1 MKKINFVLTFLLAW
15 LTGATAMADNVL
27 MKNYL
32 ETFENEF
39 AETQDPT
46 FTPAAGWGRYAPGIE
61 ITPGEYFHVKYTWV
75 QSNGGFK
82 VDGEQKPSVKIGS
95 QSNYSNV
102 TNRTEEDNDMI
113 ITPEITGASSFYV
126 KSTSYSG
133 YGCVD
138 VYVMKEEG
146 GKLVPDGDAILTLGK
161 TLSEYGAKKFD
172 IPVVEGKHLGIK
184 GNYVQIGYFQA
195 AQASVPAVKKVSLKD
210 PPTVDKW
217 ANANAEGNYTVA
229 FNVTVKN
236 SGTLAITGEED
247 NMSVSVVDEAGNV
260 FQTLPIP
267 AMEAGETKTLSFS
280 YTHAYAQ
287 YPDPTAISLR
297 IDLDGTLTPLGT
309 YTPSPF
315 APKVRVTAKNMEDVF
330 ANGSEVYFGKSRAD
344 VTRMF
349 TIYNDGGS
357 DLSVTGITLPAGYTV
372 NHDFT
377 NPLVVKT
384 HSFNSFEVTMPLAD
398 GVGVK
403 EGKLVLNNEAGVD
416 FSLNLKGEIVAETTA
431 YAGFEDNKMP
441 IGYSSEDNTW
451 TIATNK
457 SGPYGWYPSNDKFC
471 AQINST
477 DGEKKFITPRLTFAD
492 GETLEFEAAHAYKGA
507 EDKGL
512 NVYYSADGSEWT
524 LAKTIAADE
533 LSLDNKWGY
542 YKFTRFSVSE
552 IPAGT
557 WYVAIGSEALSLD
570 NVCGGTLTPAP
581 HAWVVNGVEFPEKG
595 SVNSNYTAKISL
607 MNNNVVDEKGT
618 TYDVTLYENDVE
630 VAKAEGVDIASGAT
644 EDITVVY
651 TPHHNGGVTLKL
663 VASANDADYAVEK
676 EATVNILE
684 EMALSDVQI
693 GTATTTER
701 NIANLYYNY
710 SKSEV
715 LLPASKLGE
724 LKAGN
729 KIAKMVVR
737 GISTTE
743 VTYASKVWIANTTDE
758 TLGDT
763 WTLANTD
770 DMTLVFDGNFTTP
783 KTYSS
788 TQAVAEK
795 GDLMTIEFNAPFVYD
810 GNGIRLIVQTYT
822 VRANDVNSS
831 AYFEGDTKEKLCYM
845 MYTDHMDSSTKEPK
859 WEYAVKIDYTTPV
872 VHFSVANDPVVF
884 SGKVTDKSG
893 NAIAAA
899 DITLKSDNVEYYA
912 TTDDE
917 GNYTADVVKADR
929 AYSVEVEAAGYKN
942 ASEPMADIAAA
953 QTTKLALAD
962 LTVAAGEKA
971 FVMLPYA
978 ISAAELAASEAKF
991 YELTEVADN
1000 KAVFCLAADV
1010 EAYKPYLM
1018 VANSDFAK
1026 DMSAYDEAIDLSNER
1041 AFAVGDATEL
1051 GYLSRRFIYT
1061 VAGQLTYRLVDGKFT
1076 AIDSEAAA
1084 EDNSLRY
1091 AAPFEAI
1098 LEVAD
1103 QADEIEVV
1111 VKDVATGINEVNVD
1125 NADAKV
1131 YNIAG
1136 VRVSD
1141 KGVKGLKS
1149 GLYIKNGK
1157 KVVVK

>member
-1 MKKINFVLTFLLAW
+1 MKKINFVLTFLLVW

-39 AETQDPT
+39 AATQDPT
-46 FTPAAGWGRYAPGIE
+46 FTPAEGWGRYAPGFE
-61 ITPGEYFHVKYTWV
+61 KNPGEYFHVRYTWK
-75 QSNGGFK
+75 QPTNYFNI
-82 VDGEQKPSVKIGS
+82 DGEYRPSVDIDD
-95 QSNYSNV
+95 QSAYSYV
-102 TNRTEEDNDMI
+102 TNDTEEDNDMI

-126 KSTSYSG
+126 RTTSYNG
-133 YGCVD
+133 YGSVN

-146 GKLVPDGDAILTLGK
+146 GKLVPDGDAILSLK
-161 TLSEYGAKKFD
+161 KDLDYYSAMKFD
-172 IPVVEGKHLGIK
+172 IPAVEGKHLGIK
-184 GNYVQIGYFQA
+184 GNLVQIGYFWA

-210 PPTVDKW
+210 PPTVDEW
-217 ANANAEGNYTVA
+217 ANANAEGNYTIA
-229 FNVTVKN
+229 FDVTVKN
-236 SGTLAITGEED
+236 SGTLAITGEEE
-247 NMSVSVVDEAGNV
+247 NMSVSVVDGADNV
-260 FQTLPIP
+260 LQTLPIP
-267 AMEAGETKTLSFS
+267 AMAAGETKTLSFS
-280 YTHAYAQ
+280 YTLAYAQ
-287 YPDPTAISLR
+287 YPDPTTISLR

-309 YTPSPF
+309 YKPTPF
-315 APKVRVTAKNMEDVF
+315 APKIRVTAKNMEDEF
-330 ANGSEVYFGKSRAD
+330 ANGSDVNFGKSRAD

-357 DLSVTGITLPAGYTV
+357 DLSVTDITLPAGYTV

-377 NPLVVKT
+377 NPLVVEN
-384 HSFNSFEVTMPLAD
+384 HSFSNFEVTMPLAD

-403 EGKLVLNNEAGVD
+403 EGKLVLNNEAGID

-451 TIATNK
+451 TVTNK
-457 SGPYGWYPSNDKFC
+457 STYGWSVDNDNYC
-471 AQINST
+471 VQIKST
-477 DGEKKFITPRLTFAD
+477 DGEKKFITPRLTFAE
-492 GETLEFEAAHAYKGA
+492 GETLEFEAAHAYYGA

-533 LSLDNKWGY
+533 FSLVNKWGY
-542 YKFTRFSVSE
+542 YKFTHFSVSE

-557 WYVAIGSEALSLD
+557 WYVAIGSESLSLD
-570 NVCGGTLTPAP
+570 NVCGGTLCPEP
-581 HAWVVNGVEFPEKG
+581 HAWVVDGVEFPKEG

-651 TPHHNGGVTLKL
+651 TPHHMGDVNLKL

-676 EATVNILE
+676 EATANILE
-684 EMALSDVQI
+684 EMTLIDVQI
-693 GTATTTER
+693 GTATTNER
-701 NIANLYYNY
+701 NIANTYDKH
-710 SKSEV
+710 SKAEV
-715 LLPASKLGE
+715 LLPASKLGG

-737 GISTTE
+737 GVSAKE
-743 VTYASKVWIANTTDE
+743 SKHAAKIWIANTTEE
-758 TLGDT
+758 TLGDK
-763 WTLANTD
+763 WTPASTD
-770 DMTLVFDGNFTTP
+770 DMTLVFDDNFTIP
-783 KTYSS
+783 VTYEDYLHE
-788 TQAVAEK
+788 EK
-795 GDLMTIEFNAPFVYD
+795 GDLMTIEFKAPFVYD
-810 GNGIRLIVQTYT
+810 GNGIRLVVQTDYI
-822 VRANDVNSS
+822 NDYNFN
-831 AYFEGDTKEKLCYM
+831 ACFEGDTKEKLCYIM
-845 MYTDHMDSSTKEPK
+845 HTDNEDSSTKEAD
-859 WEYAVKIDYTTPV
+859 WESAKKEEQNTPV
-872 VHFSVANDPVVF
+872 VHFYVANDPVVF

-912 TTDDE
+912 TTDNK
-917 GNYTADVVKADR
+917 GNYTAKVVKADR
-929 AYSVEVEAAGYKN
+929 AYNVEVEAAGYKN
-942 ASEPMADIAAA
+942 ASEPMADIAVA

-1010 EAYKPYLM
+1010 EAYKPYMM

-1026 DMSAYDEAIDLSNER
+1026 DMSAYDEAIDLSNES
-1041 AFAVGDATEL
+1041 AFAVGEANEL
-1051 GYLSRRFIYT
+1051 GYLSRRFIPS
-1061 VAGQLTYRLVDGKFT
+1061 VAGKLTYRLVDGKFT
-1076 AIDSEAAA
+1076 AIDSAAAA

-1125 NADAKV
+1125 NADVKV

>member
-39 AETQDPT
+39 AETRDST
-46 FTPAAGWGRYAPGIE
+46 FTPAEGWGRYAPGFE
-61 ITPGEYFHVKYTWV
+61 KDPGEYFHVRYKWV
-75 QSNGGFK
+75 QPTRYFNI
-82 VDGEQKPSVKIGS
+82 DGEYRPSVDIHD
-95 QSNYSNV
+95 QAAYSYV

-113 ITPEITGASSFYV
+113 ITPKITGASSFYV
-126 KSTSYSG
+126 RSTSYSG
-133 YGCVD
+133 YGSLD

-146 GKLVPDGDAILTLGK
+146 GKLVPDGEAILSLGEP
-161 TLSEYGAKKFD
+161 TFDCYSAKKFD
-172 IPVVEGKHLGIK
+172 IPAVEGKHLGIK
-184 GNYVQIGYFQA
+184 GNLVQIGYFWA
-195 AQASVPAVKKVSLKD
+195 AQASVPEVKKVSLKD
-210 PPTVDKW
+210 LPTVDEW
-217 ANANAEGNYTVA
+217 ANADAEGNYTIA
-229 FNVTVKN
+229 FDVTVKN
-236 SGTLAITGEED
+236 SGTLDITGEEE
-247 NMSVSVVDEAGNV
+247 NMSVSVVDGAGNV
-260 FQTLPIP
+260 LQTLPIP
-267 AMEAGETKTLSFS
+267 AMAAGEKKTLSFS
-280 YTHAYAQ
+280 YTLAYAQ
-287 YPDPTAISLR
+287 YPDPTTISLR
-297 IDLDGTLTPLGT
+297 INLDGTLTPLGT
-309 YTPSPF
+309 YKPSSF
-315 APKVRVTAKNMEDVF
+315 APKIRVTAKNMEDEF
-330 ANGSEVYFGKSRAD
+330 ANGSDVNFGKSRAD

-357 DLSVTGITLPAGYTV
+357 DLSVTDITLPAGYTV

-377 NPLVVKT
+377 NPLVVEN
-384 HSFNSFEVTMPLAD
+384 HSFSNFEVTMPLAD

-403 EGKLVLNNEAGVD
+403 EGTLVLNNEAGID

-441 IGYSSEDNTW
+441 IGYSNEDNTW
-451 TIATNK
+451 TVTTNK
-457 SGPYGWYPSNDKFC
+457 SGAYGWYAYNDKYC

-477 DGEKKFITPRLTFAD
+477 DGEKKFITPRLTFAE
-492 GETLEFEAAHAYKGA
+492 GETLEFEAAHAYYGA

-533 LSLDNKWGY
+533 LSLDKKWGY

-557 WYVAIGSEALSLD
+557 WYVAIGSESLSLD
-570 NVCGGTLTPAP
+570 NVCGGTLCPDA
-581 HAWVVNGVEFPEKG
+581 HAWVVNGVNFPEKG

-651 TPHHNGGVTLKL
+651 TPHHMGDVNLKL

-676 EATVNILE
+676 EATANILE

-693 GTATTTER
+693 GTATTNER
-701 NIANLYYNY
+701 NIAYPYDKH
-710 SKSEV
+710 SKAEV
-715 LLPASKLGE
+715 LLPTSKLGE
-724 LKAGN
+724 LKAGS

-737 GISTTE
+737 GVSIKESKH
-743 VTYASKVWIANTTDE
+743 AAKVWIANTTDE
-758 TLGDT
+758 TLGET
-763 WTLANTD
+763 WTPASTD
-770 DMTLVFDGNFTTP
+770 DMTLVFDDNFTIP
-783 KTYSS
+783 KTYEDD
-788 TQAVAEK
+788 QQKEK

-810 GNGIRLIVQTYT
+810 GNGIRLVVQTDYIDDY
-822 VRANDVNSS
+822 NFN
-831 AYFEGDTKEKLCYM
+831 AYFEGDTKEKLCYIM
-845 MYTDHMDSSTKEPK
+845 HTDNEDSSTNEADWKYAKKEEQK
-859 WEYAVKIDYTTPV
+859 TPV
-872 VHFSVANDPVVF
+872 VHFYVANDPVVF

-912 TTDDE
+912 TTDDK
-917 GNYTADVVKADR
+917 GNYTANVVKADR
-929 AYSVEVEAAGYKN
+929 AYNVEVEAAGYKN

-1010 EAYKPYLM
+1010 EAYKPYMM

-1041 AFAVGDATEL
+1041 AFAVGEANEL
-1051 GYLSRRFIYT
+1051 GYLSRRFIPS
-1061 VAGQLTYRLVDGKFT
+1061 VAGKLTYRLVDGKFT
-1076 AIDSEAAA
+1076 AIDSAAAA

>member
-39 AETQDPT
+39 AETRDST
-46 FTPAAGWGRYAPGIE
+46 FTPAEGWGRYAPGFE
-61 ITPGEYFHVKYTWV
+61 KNPGEYFHVRYRWV
-75 QSNGGFK
+75 QPTRYFDI
-82 VDGEQKPSVKIGS
+82 DGEYRPSVDIHD
-95 QSNYSNV
+95 QAAYSYV

-126 KSTSYSG
+126 RSTSYSG
-133 YGCVD
+133 YGSLD

-146 GKLVPDGDAILTLGK
+146 GKLVPDGEAILSLGEP
-161 TLSEYGAKKFD
+161 TFDSYSAKKFD
-172 IPVVEGKHLGIK
+172 IPAVVGKHLGIK
-184 GNYVQIGYFQA
+184 GNLVQIGYFWA
-195 AQASVPAVKKVSLKD
+195 AQASVPEVKKVSLKD
-210 PPTVDKW
+210 LPTVDEW
-217 ANANAEGNYTVA
+217 ANADAEGNYTIA
-229 FNVTVKN
+229 FDVTVKN
-236 SGTLAITGEED
+236 SGTLDITGEEE

-260 FQTLPIP
+260 LQTLPIP
-267 AMEAGETKTLSFS
+267 AMAAGETKTLSFS
-280 YTHAYAQ
+280 YTRAYTQ
-287 YPDPTAISLR
+287 YPAPTTISLR
-297 IDLDGTLTPLGT
+297 IDFDDTLTPLGT
-309 YTPSPF
+309 YKPSAF
-315 APKVRVTAKNMEDVF
+315 APKIRVTAKNMEDEF
-330 ANGSEVYFGKSRAD
+330 ANGSDVNFGKSRAD

-357 DLSVTGITLPAGYTV
+357 DLSVTDITLPAGYTV

-377 NPLVVKT
+377 NPLVVEN
-384 HSFNSFEVTMPLAD
+384 HSFSNFEVTMPLAD

-403 EGKLVLNNEAGVD
+403 EGTLVLNNEAGID

-441 IGYSSEDNTW
+441 IGYSNEDNTW
-451 TIATNK
+451 TVTTNK
-457 SGPYGWYPSNDKFC
+457 SGAYGWYAYNDKYC

-477 DGEKKFITPRLTFAD
+477 DGEKKFITPRLTFAE
-492 GETLEFEAAHAYKGA
+492 GETLEFEAAHAYRGA

-557 WYVAIGSEALSLD
+557 WYVAIGSESLSLD
-570 NVCGGTLTPAP
+570 NVCGGTLCPDA
-581 HAWVVNGVEFPEKG
+581 HAWVVNGVNFPEKG

-651 TPHHNGGVTLKL
+651 TPHHMGDVNLKL

-676 EATVNILE
+676 EATANILE

-693 GTATTTER
+693 GTATTNER
-701 NIANLYYNY
+701 NIAYPYDKH
-710 SKSEV
+710 SKAEV
-715 LLPASKLGE
+715 LLPTSKLGE
-724 LKAGN
+724 LKAGS

-737 GISTTE
+737 GVSIKE
-743 VTYASKVWIANTTDE
+743 SKHAAKIWIANTTEE
-758 TLGDT
+758 TLGET
-763 WTLANTD
+763 WTPASTD
-770 DMTLVFDGNFTTP
+770 DMTLVFDDNFTIP
-783 KTYSS
+783 KTYEDY
-788 TQAVAEK
+788 QQEKK

-810 GNGIRLIVQTYT
+810 GNGIRLVVQTDYIDDY
-822 VRANDVNSS
+822 NFN
-831 AYFEGDTKEKLCYM
+831 AYFEGDTKEKLCYIM
-845 MYTDHMDSSTKEPK
+845 HTDNEDSSTNEADWKYAKKEEQK
-859 WEYAVKIDYTTPV
+859 TPV
-872 VHFSVANDPVVF
+872 VHFYVANDPVVF

-912 TTDDE
+912 TTDDK
-917 GNYTADVVKADR
+917 GNYTANVVKADR
-929 AYSVEVEAAGYKN
+929 AYNVEVEAAGYKN

-1010 EAYKPYLM
+1010 EAYKPYMM

-1041 AFAVGDATEL
+1041 PFAVGEANEL
-1051 GYLSRRFIYT
+1051 GYLSRRFIPS
-1061 VAGQLTYRLVDGKFT
+1061 VAGKLTYRLVDGKFT
-1076 AIDSEAAA
+1076 AIDSAAAA

>member
-39 AETQDPT
+39 AVTQDPT

-61 ITPGEYFHVKYTWV
+61 INPGEYFHVKYTWW
-75 QSNGGFK
+75 QPNAAF
-82 VDGEQKPSVKIGS
+82 DIAGEQRPSIKIGT
-95 QSNYSNV
+95 QTNYSNV

-126 KSTSYSG
+126 MSNSYSG
-133 YGCVD
+133 YGYAD

-146 GKLVPDGDAILTLGK
+146 GKLVPDGKPILSVGK
-161 TLSEYGAKKFD
+161 GLSYSKPSKFD
-172 IPVVEGKHLGIK
+172 IPAVEGKHLGIK

-210 PPTVDKW
+210 LPTVDKW
-217 ANANAEGNYTVA
+217 ANANAEGKYTVA
-229 FNVTVKN
+229 FDVTVKN
-236 SGTLAITGEED
+236 SGTLAITGEEE
-247 NMSVSVVDEAGNV
+247 NMSVSVVDEAGNAI
-260 FQTLPIP
+260 QTLPIP
-267 AMEAGETKTLSFS
+267 AMAAGETKTLSFS
-280 YTHAYAQ
+280 YTRAYAQ

-309 YTPSPF
+309 YTPSP
-315 APKVRVTAKNMEDVF
+315 ATPKVRMTTKNMEDVI

-377 NPLVVKT
+377 NPLVVGN
-384 HSFNSFEVTMPLAD
+384 HSSNSFEVTMTFAD

-431 YAGFEDNKMP
+431 YVGFEDYKMP

-451 TIATNK
+451 TVAANK
-457 SGPYGWYPSNDKFC
+457 SGTYGWYPSNDKYC
-471 AQINST
+471 AQISST
-477 DGEKKFITPRLTFAD
+477 DGEKKFITPRLTFAE

-524 LAKTIAADE
+524 LVKTIAADE

-630 VAKAEGVDIASGAT
+630 VAKAEGVDITSGAT

-651 TPHHNGGVTLKL
+651 TPHHTGDVTLKL
-663 VASANDADYAVEK
+663 VASANDADYTVEK
-676 EATVNILE
+676 EATANIIE

-693 GTATTTER
+693 GTATTTEK
-701 NIANLYYNY
+701 NIAQLYFKH
-710 SKSEV
+710 SKAEV

-737 GISTTE
+737 GVSTKESTF
-743 VTYASKVWIANTTDE
+743 ASKVWIANTTDE
-758 TLGDT
+758 TLGET
-763 WTLANTD
+763 WTPASTD
-770 DMTLVFDGNFTTP
+770 DMTLVFDDNFTTP

-810 GNGIRLIVQTYT
+810 GNGIRLIVQTNYISEYNT
-822 VRANDVNSS
+822 S

-845 MYTDHMDSSTKEPK
+845 MYTDNEDSSTKEAK
-859 WEYAVKIDYTTPV
+859 WESATKAEQKTPV
-872 VHFSVANDPVVF
+872 VHFYVANDPVVF

-929 AYSVEVEAAGYKN
+929 AYNVEVEAAGYKN

>member
-1 MKKINFVLTFLLAW
+1 MKKINFVLTFLLVW

-39 AETQDPT
+39 AATQDPT
-46 FTPAAGWGRYAPGIE
+46 FTPAEGWGRYAPGFE
-61 ITPGEYFHVKYTWV
+61 KNPGEYFHVRYTWK
-75 QSNGGFK
+75 QPTNYFNI
-82 VDGEQKPSVKIGS
+82 DGEYRPSVDIDD
-95 QSNYSNV
+95 QSAYSYV
-102 TNRTEEDNDMI
+102 TNDTEEDNDMI

-126 KSTSYSG
+126 RSTSYSG
-133 YGCVD
+133 YGSLD

-146 GKLVPDGDAILTLGK
+146 GKLVPDGNAILSLREPTFD
-161 TLSEYGAKKFD
+161 SYSAKKFE
-172 IPVVEGKHLGIK
+172 IRAVEGKHLGIK
-184 GNYVQIGYFQA
+184 GNLVQIGYFWA

-210 PPTVDKW
+210 LPTVDEW
-217 ANANAEGNYTVA
+217 ANANAEGNYTIA
-229 FNVTVKN
+229 FDVTVKN
-236 SGTLAITGEED
+236 SGTLPITGEEE
-247 NMSVSVVDEAGNV
+247 NMSVSVVDKAGNV
-260 FQTLPIP
+260 LQTLPIP
-267 AMEAGETKTLSFS
+267 AMAAGETKTLSFS
-280 YTHAYAQ
+280 YTRAYAQ
-287 YPDPTAISLR
+287 YPDPTTISLR
-297 IDLDGTLTPLGT
+297 IDFDDTLTPLGT
-309 YTPSPF
+309 YKPSAF
-315 APKVRVTAKNMEDVF
+315 APKIRVTAKSMEDEF
-330 ANGSEVYFGKSRAD
+330 ANGSDVYFGKSRAD

-357 DLSVTGITLPAGYTV
+357 DLSVTDITLPAGYTV

-377 NPLVVKT
+377 NPLVVEN
-384 HSFNSFEVTMPLAD
+384 HSFSNFEVTMPLAD

-403 EGKLVLNNEAGVD
+403 EGKLVLNNEAGID

-451 TIATNK
+451 TVTNK
-457 SGPYGWYPSNDKFC
+457 STYGWSVDNDNYC
-471 AQINST
+471 VQIKST
-477 DGEKKFITPRLTFAD
+477 DGEKKFITPRLTFAE
-492 GETLEFEAAHAYKGA
+492 GETLEFEAAHASFGA

-533 LSLDNKWGY
+533 LSLDKKWGY

-557 WYVAIGSEALSLD
+557 WYVAIGSESLSLD
-570 NVCGGTLTPAP
+570 NICGGTLSPEP
-581 HAWVVNGVEFPEKG
+581 HAWVVDGVEFPKEG

-651 TPHHNGGVTLKL
+651 TPHHMGDVNLKL

-676 EATVNILE
+676 EATANILE

-693 GTATTTER
+693 GTATTNER
-701 NIANLYYNY
+701 NIANLFYNH
-710 SKSEV
+710 SKAEV

-737 GISTTE
+737 GVSTKESTH
-743 VTYASKVWIANTTDE
+743 AAKIWIANTTDE
-758 TLGDT
+758 TLGDK
-763 WTLANTD
+763 WTPASTD
-770 DMTLVFDGNFTTP
+770 DMTLVFDDNFTIP
-783 KTYSS
+783 MTYDPSY
-788 TQAVAEK
+788 QPEK
-795 GDLMTIEFNAPFVYD
+795 KVDLMTIEFKAPFVYD
-810 GNGIRLIVQTYT
+810 GNGIRLVVQTNY
-822 VRANDVNSS
+822 VDDYNYD
-831 AYFEGDTKEKLCYM
+831 AYFEGDTKEKLCYI
-845 MYTDHMDSSTKEPK
+845 MYTDNEDSSTKEAN
-859 WEYAVKIDYTTPV
+859 WESATKVEQKTPV
-872 VHFSVANDPVVF
+872 VHFYVANDPVVF

-917 GNYTADVVKADR
+917 GNYTANVVKADR
-929 AYSVEVEAAGYKN
+929 AYNVEVEAAGYKN

-1010 EAYKPYLM
+1010 EAYKPYMM

-1026 DMSAYDEAIDLSNER
+1026 DMSAYDEAIDLSNES
-1041 AFAVGDATEL
+1041 AFAVGEANEL
-1051 GYLSRRFIYT
+1051 GYLSRRFIPS
-1061 VAGQLTYRLVDGKFT
+1061 VAGKLTYRLVDGKFT
-1076 AIDSEAAA
+1076 AIDSAAAA

>member
-1 MKKINFVLTFLLAW
+1 MKKINFVLTFLLVW

-32 ETFENEF
+32 ETFENKF
-39 AETQDPT
+39 AETRDPT
-46 FTPAAGWGRYAPGIE
+46 FTPAEGWGRYAPGFE
-61 ITPGEYFHVKYTWV
+61 KNPGEYFHVKYTWM
-75 QSNGGFK
+75 QPTNYFNI
-82 VDGEQKPSVKIGS
+82 DGEKRPSVDIDD
-95 QSNYSNV
+95 QAAYSYV
-102 TNRTEEDNDMI
+102 TNDTEEDNDMI

-126 KSTSYSG
+126 RSTSYSG
-133 YGCVD
+133 YGSLD

-146 GKLVPDGDAILTLGK
+146 GELVPDGKAILSLGEP
-161 TLSEYGAKKFD
+161 TFDSYSAKKFD
-172 IPVVEGKHLGIK
+172 IPAVEGKHLGIK
-184 GNYVQIGYFQA
+184 GNLVQIGYFWA
-195 AQASVPAVKKVSLKD
+195 AQASVPAVKKVSLKN
-210 PPTVDKW
+210 PPTVDEW
-217 ANANAEGNYTVA
+217 ANANAEGNYTIA
-229 FNVTVKN
+229 FDVTVKN
-236 SGTLAITGEED
+236 SGTLAITGEEE
-247 NMSVSVVDEAGNV
+247 NMSVSVVDEDRNV
-260 FQTLPIP
+260 LQTLPIP
-267 AMEAGETKTLSFS
+267 AMAAGETKTLSFS
-280 YTHAYAQ
+280 YTRAYAQ
-287 YPDPTAISLR
+287 YPDPTTISLR
-297 IDLDGTLTPLGT
+297 IDLDGSLTRLGT
-309 YTPSPF
+309 YKPSSF
-315 APKVRVTAKNMEDVF
+315 APKIRVTAKNMEDEF
-330 ANGSEVYFGKSRAD
+330 ANGSDVNFGKSRAD

-357 DLSVTGITLPAGYTV
+357 DLSVTDITLPAGYTV

-377 NPLVVKT
+377 NPLVVEN
-384 HSFNSFEVTMPLAD
+384 HSFSNFEVTMPLAD

-403 EGKLVLNNEAGVD
+403 EGTLVLNNEAGIE

-441 IGYSSEDNTW
+441 IGYSNEDNTW
-451 TIATNK
+451 TVTSK
-457 SGPYGWYPSNDKFC
+457 SPYVWSVDNDKYC
-471 AQINST
+471 VQIEST
-477 DGEKKFITPRLTFAD
+477 DGEKKFITPRLTFAE
-492 GETLEFEAAHAYKGA
+492 GETLEFEAAHAYYGA

-533 LSLDNKWGY
+533 LSLDKYWGY

-557 WYVAIGSEALSLD
+557 WYVAIGSESLSLD
-570 NVCGGTLTPAP
+570 NVCGGTLSPEP
-581 HAWVVNGVEFPEKG
+581 HAWVVKGVEFPKEG

-651 TPHHNGGVTLKL
+651 TPHHMGDVTLKL

-676 EATVNILE
+676 EATANILE
-684 EMALSDVQI
+684 EMTLSDVQI
-693 GTATTTER
+693 GTPTTNER
-701 NIANLYYNY
+701 NIANPYYKH
-710 SKSEV
+710 SKAEV
-715 LLPASKLGE
+715 LLPASKLGG

-737 GISTTE
+737 GVS
-743 VTYASKVWIANTTDE
+743 SKESKHAAKIWIANTTEE
-758 TLGDT
+758 TLGDK
-763 WTLANTD
+763 WTPASTD
-770 DMTLVFDGNFTTP
+770 DMTLVFDDNFTIP
-783 KTYSS
+783 KTYEDY
-788 TQAVAEK
+788 QPEKK

-810 GNGIRLIVQTYT
+810 GNGIRLVVQTNYIDDW
-822 VRANDVNSS
+822 NFY
-831 AYFEGDTKEKLCYM
+831 AYFEGDTKEKLCYI
-845 MYTDHMDSSTKEPK
+845 MYTDNEDSSTNEADWESATKE
-859 WEYAVKIDYTTPV
+859 EQNTPV
-872 VHFSVANDPVVF
+872 VHFYVANDPVVF

-929 AYSVEVEAAGYKN
+929 AYNVEVEAAGYKN

-1010 EAYKPYLM
+1010 EAYKPYMM

-1026 DMSAYDEAIDLSNER
+1026 DMSAYDEAINLSNER
-1041 AFAVGDATEL
+1041 AFAVGEANEL
-1051 GYLSRRFIYT
+1051 GYLSRRFIPS
-1061 VAGQLTYRLVDGKFT
+1061 VAGKLTYRLVDGKFT
-1076 AIDSEAAA
+1076 AIDSAAA
-1084 EDNSLRY
+1084 VEDNSLRY

>member
-1 MKKINFVLTFLLAW
+1 MKKINFVLTFLLVW

-46 FTPAAGWGRYAPGIE
+46 FTPAEGWGRYAPGFE
-61 ITPGEYFHVKYTWV
+61 KNPGEYFHVRYTWK
-75 QSNGGFK
+75 QPTRYFDI
-82 VDGEQKPSVKIGS
+82 DGEYRPSVDIDD
-95 QSNYSNV
+95 QSAYSYV
-102 TNRTEEDNDMI
+102 TNDTEEDNDMI
-113 ITPEITGASSFYV
+113 ITPEITGVSSFYV
-126 KSTSYSG
+126 RTVSYNGFGS
-133 YGCVD
+133 VD

-146 GKLVPDGDAILTLGK
+146 GKLVPEGDAILTLDK
-161 TLSEYGAKKFD
+161 DLDYYSAKKFD
-172 IPVVEGKHLGIK
+172 IPEVKGKHLGIK
-184 GNYVQIGYFQA
+184 GNLVQIGYFWA
-195 AQASVPAVKKVSLKD
+195 EQASVPAVKKVSLKD
-210 PPTVDKW
+210 LPTVDEW
-217 ANANAEGNYTVA
+217 ANANAEGNYTIA
-229 FNVTVKN
+229 FDVTVKN
-236 SGTLAITGEED
+236 SGTLAITGEEE
-247 NMSVSVVDEAGNV
+247 NMSVSVVDKDRNV
-260 FQTLPIP
+260 LQTLPIP
-267 AMEAGETKTLSFS
+267 AMAAGKTKTLSFS
-280 YTHAYAQ
+280 YTRAYAQ
-287 YPDPTAISLR
+287 YPDPTTISLR
-297 IDLDGTLTPLGT
+297 IDLDGSLTPLGT
-309 YTPSPF
+309 YKPSSF
-315 APKVRVTAKNMEDVF
+315 APKVRVTAKNMEDEF
-330 ANGSEVYFGKSRAD
+330 ANGSDVNFGKSRAD

-357 DLSVTGITLPAGYTV
+357 DLSVTDITLPAGYIV

-377 NPLVVKT
+377 NPLVVES
-384 HSFNSFEVTMPLAD
+384 HSFSSLEVTMPLAD

-403 EGKLVLNNEAGVD
+403 EGKLVLNNGAGID

-451 TIATNK
+451 TVTTNK
-457 SGPYGWYPSNDKFC
+457 SGAYGWYAYNDKYC
-471 AQINST
+471 VQINST
-477 DGEKKFITPRLTFAD
+477 DGEKKFITPRLTFAE
-492 GETLEFEAAHAYKGA
+492 GETLEFEAAHAYYGA

-533 LSLDNKWGY
+533 LSLDKKWGY
-542 YKFTRFSVSE
+542 YKFTRFSVNE

-570 NVCGGTLTPAP
+570 NVCGGTLCPDA
-581 HAWVVNGVEFPEKG
+581 HAWVVNGVEFPKEG

-651 TPHHNGGVTLKL
+651 TPHHMGDVNLKL

-676 EATVNILE
+676 EATANILE

-693 GTATTTER
+693 GTATTNEK
-701 NIANLYYNY
+701 NIANLFYNH
-710 SKSEV
+710 SKAEV

-737 GISTTE
+737 GVSTKESTH
-743 VTYASKVWIANTTDE
+743 AAKIWIANTTDE
-758 TLGDT
+758 TLGDK
-763 WTLANTD
+763 WTPASTD
-770 DMTLVFDGNFTTP
+770 DMTLVFDGNFTIP
-783 KTYSS
+783 MTYDPSY
-788 TQAVAEK
+788 QPEK
-795 GDLMTIEFNAPFVYD
+795 KVDLMTIEFNAPFVYD
-810 GNGIRLIVQTYT
+810 GNGIRLVVQTNY
-822 VRANDVNSS
+822 VDDWNFDAC
-831 AYFEGDTKEKLCYM
+831 FEGDTKEKLCYI
-845 MYTDHMDSSTKEPK
+845 MYTDSEDSSTKEAD
-859 WEYAVKIDYTTPV
+859 WESATKEEQKTPV
-872 VHFSVANDPVVF
+872 VHFYVANDPVVF

-929 AYSVEVEAAGYKN
+929 AYNVEVEAAGYKN

-1010 EAYKPYLM
+1010 EAYKPYMM

-1026 DMSAYDEAIDLSNER
+1026 DMSAYDEAINLSNER
-1041 AFAVGDATEL
+1041 AFAVGEANEL
-1051 GYLSRRFIYT
+1051 GYLSRRFIPS
-1061 VAGQLTYRLVDGKFT
+1061 VAGKLTYRLVDGKFT
-1076 AIDSEAAA
+1076 AIDSAAAA

>member
-32 ETFENEF
+32 EMFENQF

-61 ITPGEYFHVKYTWV
+61 INPGEYFHVKYTWA
-75 QSNGGFK
+75 QPTAYFNI
-82 VDGEQKPSVKIGS
+82 DGEQRPSIKIGS
-95 QSNYSNV
+95 QSVYSYV

-126 KSTSYSG
+126 RSTSYSG
-133 YGCVD
+133 YGTLD

-146 GKLVPDGDAILTLGK
+146 GKLVPDGKAILSLGEP
-161 TLSEYGAKKFD
+161 TISRYGATKFD
-172 IPVVEGKHLGIK
+172 IPAVEGKHLGIK

-217 ANANAEGNYTVA
+217 ANANAEGNYTIA
-229 FNVTVKN
+229 FDVTVKN
-236 SGTLAITGEED
+236 SGTLAITGEEE

-260 FQTLPIP
+260 IQTLPIP
-267 AMEAGETKTLSFS
+267 AMAAGETKTLSFS
-280 YTHAYAQ
+280 YTRAYAQ

-309 YTPSPF
+309 YTPSP
-315 APKVRVTAKNMEDVF
+315 ATPKVRMTAKNMEDVI
-330 ANGSEVYFGKSRAD
+330 ANGSDVYFGKSRAD

-377 NPLVVKT
+377 NPLVVGN

-451 TIATNK
+451 TVKPYK
-457 SGPYGWYPSNDKFC
+457 SNAWGWYPSNDKYC
-471 AQINST
+471 VQINST
-477 DGEKKFITPRLTFAD
+477 DGEKKFITPRLTFAE
-492 GETLEFEAAHAYKGA
+492 GETLEFEAAHTYEGA
-507 EDKGL
+507 VDKGL

-533 LSLDNKWGY
+533 LSLDTRSRY
-542 YKFTRFSVSE
+542 YKFTRFIVSE

-570 NVCGGTLTPAP
+570 NVCGGTLNPDS

-651 TPHHNGGVTLKL
+651 TPHHTGDVTLKL
-663 VASANDADYAVEK
+663 VASANDADYTVEK
-676 EATVNILE
+676 EATANILE

-693 GTATTTER
+693 GTATTTEK
-701 NIANLYYNY
+701 NIAQLYYKH
-710 SKSEV
+710 SKAEV

-737 GISTTE
+737 GTSTKEATF
-743 VTYASKVWIANTTDE
+743 ASKVWIANTTDE
-758 TLGDT
+758 TLGET
-763 WTLANTD
+763 WTPASTD
-770 DMTLVFDGNFTTP
+770 DMTLVFDDNFTTP

-788 TQAVAEK
+788 YQPEET

-810 GNGIRLIVQTYT
+810 GNGIRLIVQTNYISEY
-822 VRANDVNSS
+822 NSN
-831 AYFEGDTKEKLCYM
+831 AYFEGDTKENLCYM
-845 MYTDHMDSSTKEPK
+845 MYTDNEDSSTKEAK
-859 WEYAVKIDYTTPV
+859 WEYATKNNYKTPV
-872 VHFSVANDPVVF
+872 VHFYVANDPVVF

-929 AYSVEVEAAGYKN
+929 AYDVEVEAAGYKN

-1010 EAYKPYLM
+1010 EAYKPYMM

-1041 AFAVGDATEL
+1041 AFAVGEATEL

-1061 VAGQLTYRLVDGKFT
+1061 VAGKLTYRLVDGKFT